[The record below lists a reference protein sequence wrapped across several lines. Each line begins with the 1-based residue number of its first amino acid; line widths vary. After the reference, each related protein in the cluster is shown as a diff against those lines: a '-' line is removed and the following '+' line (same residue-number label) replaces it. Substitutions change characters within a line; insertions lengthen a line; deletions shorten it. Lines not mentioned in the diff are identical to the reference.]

1 MINPKIDKRLNK
13 QLNDELYSSYFYLA
27 MSAYFENNSFEGFAK
42 WMRMQS
48 EEEKVHAMKIYDY
61 IHQVGGKVNLISIK
75 TPKTEWSNP
84 LAVFKDIYKHECEV
98 TKAINEIVDLAV
110 TEKDHATNN
119 FMQWFISE
127 QVEEEATAQKLLG
140 KIKFIGSDKQGL
152 FLLDRE
158 LGQRTASNQ

>member
-1 MINPKIDKRLNK
+1 MINPKIEKILNQ

-48 EEEKVHAMKIYDY
+48 EEERVHAMKIYDY
-61 IHQVGGKVNLISIK
+61 IHQVGGKVKLTAIK
-75 TPKTEWSNP
+75 TPQTEWANP
-84 LAVFKDIYKHECEV
+84 FTVFEDTYKHECEV
-98 TKAINEIVDLAV
+98 TKSINAIVDIAV

-127 QVEEEATAQKLLG
+127 QVEEEASAQRLLDQL
-140 KIKFIGSDKQGL
+140 KFIGNDKQGL
-152 FLLDRE
+152 FMLDRE
-158 LGQRTASNQ
+158 MGQRTVTN